1 MQDFLKNNLS
11 LLGHKSPELCSLIKK
26 TPNNSQYN
34 ITISKSGIPTL
45 SKIFPN
51 GIEKFLHSKY
61 DPLKEA
67 TQFIDTKYSNEESN
81 YILIGLG
88 LGYHLND
95 LHKKVSP
102 QDQIIIFEKD
112 PALVR
117 LALSHNNF
125 SDVLRN
131 PKVSIYVDVNP
142 KKIEKIL
149 YEHRSNLSIH
159 GYTPIII
166 KPIIELD
173 NKYYT
178 QINLAIEQAHQK
190 FKLDVNTQAAFS
202 QKFYKNIF
210 NNGLSIIESPGVL
223 TIKDTFK
230 NIPALVVSAGPSLD
244 KNIGLIRS
252 SENRILI
259 VTVATALQ
267 PLLKNNIK
275 PDFVVCIDPNEDTL
289 RSFDINKIPKDLW
302 LIYDP
307 CIPSSISSLFNK
319 RKIIIESK
327 IELAKWITDHSSKKG
342 DLGEMSSVAHS
353 AFYLTRYLGC
363 KPIILTGQDLSFEGS
378 RMHCTDSF
386 YNQANQDNIQT
397 DQTLKMLQR
406 IKHRRFAQS
415 MTSALDLFDNYSITT
430 KAMETYKYQLKKE
443 IRGNV
448 SVLNATE
455 GGVNIPG
462 ATNISLKEAI
472 NKHCL
477 QNEIHIDTSFLKKI
491 KHPEKYK
498 SLLTSIRAQLD
509 KIEKIDQA
517 TIQIKNKY
525 LAVNKQKVDKR
536 KFIIEM
542 ESFYLNL
549 IKDKKTIALMQGYD
563 YIGFV
568 EWNQTTKKIN
578 KLSNKLPEV
587 DSVEKKFIRD
597 RLFINRLSNTISFLY
612 FGFKKLENELS

>member
-1 MQDFLKNNLS
+1 MQKFLTDNLS
-11 LLGHKSPELCSLIKK
+11 LLSHKSPELCSLIKK
-26 TPNNSQYN
+26 APNDSQYN
-34 ITISKSGIPTL
+34 ISISKSGIPTL
-45 SKIFPN
+45 SKIFPD
-51 GIEKFLHSKY
+51 GTEKFLHSKY

-95 LHKKVSP
+95 LHKKISP

-112 PALVR
+112 PALAR
-117 LALSHNNF
+117 LALFHNNF

-131 PKVSIYVDVNP
+131 PKVSIYVDVDP
-142 KKIEKIL
+142 SKIEKIL
-149 YEHRSNLSIH
+149 YKHRSDLSIH

-173 NKYYT
+173 SKYYT
-178 QINLAIEQAHQK
+178 QINLAIEQAYQK
-190 FKLDVNTQAAFS
+190 FKLDISTQAVFS
-202 QKFYKNIF
+202 KKFYKNIF
-210 NNGLSIIESPGVL
+210 DNGLSITESPGVS

-230 NIPALVVSAGPSLD
+230 DIPALVVSAGPSLD
-244 KNIGLIRS
+244 KNIGLIQS
-252 SENRILI
+252 AEKSILI
-259 VTVATALQ
+259 VAVATALQ

-275 PDFVVCIDPNEDTL
+275 PDFVVSIDPNEETL
-289 RSFDINKIPKDLW
+289 RSFDINIIPKDLW

-307 CIPSSISSLFNK
+307 CIPLSISSLFNK

-342 DLGEMSSVAHS
+342 DLGEISSVAHA

-363 KPIILTGQDLSFEGS
+363 KPIILAGQDLSFEGP

-397 DQTLKMLQR
+397 DQTLKMLQN
-406 IKHRRFAQS
+406 IKHRSYAQS
-415 MTSALDLFDNYSITT
+415 ITSALDLFDNYSKTT

-443 IRGNV
+443 ISENITI
-448 SVLNATE
+448 LNATE

-462 ATNISLKEAI
+462 ATNLSLKEAI

-477 QNEIHIDTSFLKKI
+477 QNKIHIDTSFLKKI
-491 KHPEKYK
+491 KYPEKNQ
-498 SLLTSIRAQLD
+498 SLLTSIRTQLD

-517 TIQIKNKY
+517 TIVIKNKY
-525 LAVNKQKVDKR
+525 LIDNKKKINKR
-536 KFIIEM
+536 KFTIEM
-542 ESFYLNL
+542 ESFYLYL
-549 IKDKKTIALMQGYD
+549 IEDKTTIALMQGYD

-568 EWNQTTKKIN
+568 EWNQTTKKIS
-578 KLSNKLPEV
+578 KLTNKLPEV
-587 DSVEKKFIRD
+587 DSLEKKFIRD

-612 FGFKKLENELS
+612 FGFKKLENDLS